1 MNASRMIANL
11 VVVMVLCCARPLS
24 TVAEDASRIDIEVTV
39 RHLNGREEV
48 FGREVAKLD
57 IVLAPDGSI
66 KYVHMVLL
74 TDGEKDTHL
83 WYNYANLAGLR
94 YRFLAITG
102 KGKVSVKQIS
112 GFEPEV
118 KEGVKQKS
126 PVVSVDDFK

>member
-1 MNASRMIANL
+1 MNTSRMIATFL
-11 VVVMVLCCARPLS
+11 VVSVVLCALPLAAMADN
-24 TVAEDASRIDIEVTV
+24 TLPMDIEVTV
-39 RHLNGREEV
+39 RHLDGTVEV

-57 IVLAPDGSI
+57 LVLAPDGTI
-66 KYVHMVLL
+66 KYVHMTLL

-112 GFEPEV
+112 GFEPEA
-118 KEGVKQKS
+118 KEGLQKKS
-126 PVVSVDDFK
+126 PVISVDDFK